1 MDKYIYDNSELIKVS
16 VFDNISFKNINDT
29 LIIEA
34 LKLGNEK
41 DTEGKFMLEETEVDL
56 KYDLREFVSDKAIEE
71 LDKELENEFVDFMD
85 SDKRVFRIFEVL
97 DFLTAP
103 EEFIEIEN

>member
-71 LDKELENEFVDFMD
+71 LVKELENEFVDFMD
-85 SDKRVFRIFEVL
+85 SNKRVFRIFEVL

>member
-71 LDKELENEFVDFMD
+71 LVKDLENEFVDFMD

>member
-71 LDKELENEFVDFMD
+71 LVKELENEFVDFMD

>member
-1 MDKYIYDNSELIKVS
+1 
-16 VFDNISFKNINDT
+16 
-29 LIIEA
+29 
-34 LKLGNEK
+34 
-41 DTEGKFMLEETEVDL
+41 MLEETEVDL

-71 LDKELENEFVDFMD
+71 LVKELENEFVDFMD